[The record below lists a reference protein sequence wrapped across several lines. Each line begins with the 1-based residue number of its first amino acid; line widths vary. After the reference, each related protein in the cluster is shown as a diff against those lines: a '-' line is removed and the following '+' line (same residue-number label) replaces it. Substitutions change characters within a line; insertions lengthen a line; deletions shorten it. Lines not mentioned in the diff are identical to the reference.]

1 MTKKNIKFS
10 VSETIFYF
18 DGNLTDTFDLA
29 AERSVVVITDE
40 NVYEAHK
47 KKFTKV
53 DTIVM
58 PAGEDYKVQAT
69 VDMIIEQLIE
79 FKADRS
85 TLLVG
90 VGGGVVTDITG
101 YVASVFMRG
110 LSFGFVPTS
119 LLAMVDAAIGGKN
132 GIDVGVYK
140 NMVGTIRQPEFLL
153 YDYKLLKT
161 LPDEEWSNGMA
172 EVIKH
177 AVIKDS
183 GMFKLLS
190 AKSLPFLK
198 RNKAFQHKIIMR
210 NVLLKAKVVQA
221 DEFEKNERKL
231 LNFGHTIGHAI
242 ENMLAIPHGHAVS
255 VGMVYAAHLSNQMVK
270 FKYSDRLIQ
279 LLEQYELP
287 THAAIDTQ
295 TVLENIGKDKK
306 RFGEDIHFVLLQR
319 IGKAFI
325 QPIPMTELAAHL
337 ENAN

>member
-1 MTKKNIKFS
+1 MIKKNIKFS
-10 VSETIFYF
+10 NSETTFYF
-18 DGNLTDTFDLA
+18 DGNLSMVLDLA
-29 AERSVVVITDE
+29 GERPLVVITDE
-40 NVYEAHK
+40 NIYEAHK
-47 KKFTKV
+47 RKFSKI

-79 FKADRS
+79 YKADRN

-90 VGGGVVTDITG
+90 VGGGVVTDVAG

-110 LSFGFVPTS
+110 LPFGFVPTS

-132 GIDVGVYK
+132 GIDVGIYK

-153 YDYKLLKT
+153 YDYALLKT
-161 LPDEEWSNGMA
+161 LPDLEWANGMA

-177 AVIKDS
+177 AAIKD
-183 GMFKLLS
+183 GAMFTLLA
-190 AKSLPFLK
+190 AKSLPFIK

-242 ENMLAIPHGHAVS
+242 ENTLKIPHGHAVS
-255 VGMVYAAHLSNQMVK
+255 IGMVYAAHLSSKMVR
-270 FKYSDRLIQ
+270 FKCSDRLIQ

-287 THAAIDTQ
+287 THAAMDAQ
-295 TVLENIGKDKK
+295 KVLDNIGKDKK
-306 RFGEDIHFVLLQR
+306 RFGDEIHFVLLQR

-325 QPIPMTELAAHL
+325 QPIPITELAKHL
-337 ENAN
+337 ENTN